1 MSDIIKTAIEYP
13 PKLASDKVSYVNFF
27 KSAQITK
34 KQKKKDN
41 LGHVVLLFDIK
52 LK

>member
-34 KQKKKDN
+34 KKKKDN

>member
-34 KQKKKDN
+34 KQKKKIIWGM
-41 LGHVVLLFDIK
+41 LCFYLT
-52 LK
+52 

>member
-34 KQKKKDN
+34 KKKDN

>member
-27 KSAQITK
+27 KSAQIKK
-34 KQKKKDN
+34 KQKKKIIWGM
-41 LGHVVLLFDIK
+41 LCFYLT
-52 LK
+52 

>member
-34 KQKKKDN
+34 KKDN